1 MSEVIGVTQVEL
13 DEAVEAIKVRGGF
26 VPQVALVLGSGLGAL
41 SEEVEDAVRIPYEEI
56 PGMPT
61 VGVEGHRG
69 EMVFGLLSGKKVVML
84 SGRAHFYEGHNAQDV
99 VFGVRVCGWL
109 GAKTLVLTNAAG
121 VIVEGH
127 CPGELMVISD
137 QIHSFSPC
145 NPLRGKN
152 PEWLGPRFPDM
163 TAIYDPGL
171 VGLLMEIGQGEK
183 LDVFSGVYAGL
194 AGPQYESP
202 AEIHLLS
209 TVGADAVGMSTTA
222 EAIAA
227 RHMGMSVAGVSC
239 ITNMAAGK
247 SGEELSHDEVKE
259 VALQAGSRM
268 RQLVRT
274 FVERLPGRE
283 QP

>member
-1 MSEVIGVTQVEL
+1 MSEVKGIKQEEL
-13 DEAVEAIKVRGGF
+13 DDAVEAIKARGGF
-26 VPQVALVLGSGLGAL
+26 IPQVALVLGSGLGGL
-41 SEEVEDAVRIPYEEI
+41 SEEVEDAIRIPYGEI
-56 PGMPT
+56 PGMPK

-69 EMVFGLLSGKKVVML
+69 EMVFGRLGDKNVVML
-84 SGRAHFYEGHNAQDV
+84 SGRAHFYEGHSANDV

-121 VIVEGH
+121 VITEGH
-127 CPGELMVISD
+127 VPGELMVISD

-145 NPLRGKN
+145 NPLSGKN
-152 PEWLGPRFPDM
+152 PDWLGPRFPDM
-163 TAIYDPGL
+163 TAIYDPDM
-171 VGLLMEIGQGEK
+171 VNLLMEIGQTEELG
-183 LDVFSGVYAGL
+183 VFSGVYAGL
-194 AGPQYESP
+194 GGPQYESP

-227 RHMGMSVAGVSC
+227 RHMGISVAGVSC

-247 SGEELSHDEVKE
+247 SGEDLSHDEVKE

-283 QP
+283 S